1 MLFTLDKLIAKFVK
15 QPADADG
22 GRPVLQAVRPVSAT
36 RPQGQQCLVVMHTP
50 SCMRLTKFWS
60 PCRCALPFLPSM
72 YQPAY
77 EAKSFVQ
84 HMMQSN
90 CPSRSLN
97 WLQSGLSGTI
107 ALSSLCLVSCGP
119 SHRLCALLG
128 RLLPQLSLIL
138 AQQVLPCGVCRGNPY
153 SDAIYIANAHVLL
166 HDDTCYRLESLAGGD
181 VSVQL
186 LDPNKTEVSPC
197 KCTSGCYS
205 DAHWCSWPL
214 Q

>member
-1 MLFTLDKLIAKFVK
+1 MQTL
-15 QPADADG
+15 
-22 GRPVLQAVRPVSAT
+22 S
-36 RPQGQQCLVVMHTP
+36 
-50 SCMRLTKFWS
+50 SMRLS
-60 PCRCALPFLPSM
+60 DLCSSSRCALQFLPSM
-72 YQPAY
+72 YQPAC
-77 EAKSFVQ
+77 EAKSIQ
-84 HMMQSN
+84 QMKQSN
-90 CPSRSLN
+90 RPSRSLN
-97 WLQSGLSGTI
+97 WLQSGPSGTTVH
-107 ALSSLCLVSCGP
+107 SSLCLASCGP

-128 RLLPQLSLIL
+128 RVLPQLSLIL

-205 DAHWCSWPL
+205 DAHWCGWPL